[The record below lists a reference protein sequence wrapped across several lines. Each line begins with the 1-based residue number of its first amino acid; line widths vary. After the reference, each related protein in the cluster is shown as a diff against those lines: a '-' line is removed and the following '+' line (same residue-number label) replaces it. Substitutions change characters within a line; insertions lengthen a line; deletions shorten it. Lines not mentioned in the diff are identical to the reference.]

1 MDIHFKYKYDD
12 LFNPTL
18 EALKKLGGSGAI
30 SEIEE
35 RVIEIL
41 DLTDDEVNEIHR
53 ESTTK
58 LSYRLA
64 WARNYLKR
72 FDLLENSSRGIWA
85 LTELGQKTNT
95 VDQEEVKKTVVK
107 KDKEERSRK
116 QTTTEGE
123 PQTEE
128 TTNEIEEFAWQD
140 SLIET
145 MKAIQPDQFERLCQR
160 LLRELGFVN
169 VEVTGRTNDGG
180 IDGKGII
187 KLGGVL
193 SYHVVFQA
201 KRYQGSVSS
210 SVIRDFRGAM
220 VGRADKGLI
229 LTTGSFTREAK
240 KEATRDGATPIDL
253 IDGNE
258 FAERLKELNLG
269 VTVEMVEAVK
279 IKQDWFSNL

>member
-18 EALKKLGGSGAI
+18 NALKNLGGSGSV

-35 RVIEIL
+35 QVIAIL
-41 DLTDDEVNEIHR
+41 NLTEDAINEIHR

-58 LSYRLA
+58 LTYRLA

-72 FDLLENSSRGIWA
+72 YELLENSSRGVWA
-85 LTELGQKTNT
+85 LSEKGQKTDK
-95 VDQEEVKKTVVK
+95 VDQEKVKKAVVK
-107 KDKEERSRK
+107 KDKEQRINK
-116 QTTTEGE
+116 TKI
-123 PQTEE
+123 E
-128 TTNEIEEFAWQD
+128 TGDPDLEDKTDEVEEFGWQD
-140 SLIET
+140 KLIET
-145 MKAIQPDQFERLCQR
+145 MKEIEPDQFERLCQR

-210 SVIRDFRGAM
+210 STIRDFRGAM
-220 VGRADKGLI
+220 SGRADKGLV

-269 VTVEMVEAVK
+269 VSVEMVEEVK
-279 IKQDWFSNL
+279 IKTDWFKNL